1 VSGEVLSLARAALS
15 ALVWA
20 RKSESELQLQFLPQS
35 QLAWLS
41 QSLWQSR
48 LQSP

>member
-1 VSGEVLSLARAALS
+1 LLARAALS

-41 QSLWQSR
+41 QSLLAWLSQSR